1 MTKSRLLFLGAILFA
16 LGLTECTNADRLTSI
31 QLIPNSPIAPN
42 VGDTVQFKAI
52 GNYQRP
58 NSMPTQIAFT
68 KDLTTQVTWASSTV
82 AVATI
87 NGSGLATAE
96 GGGITT
102 ITASMQAPLGAIVGT
117 ASLDCCLNVAA
128 RKLTSLRIIPGSMA
142 AGYVGEFMQMM
153 AIGIYNTEPR
163 VEDITAQVHWESSD
177 ARVVSVDSAGLTIA
191 ADAGDATISASTK
204 SGSGATISASTRLS
218 LRAADERDSLRP
230 VRVFDAGLGSGTIVS
245 DPPGILCTAAGGCD
259 AKFAAGTTVA
269 LTAIPAP
276 GSSFGGWSANCL
288 PNTAATCTLV
298 VRNNEPIGVVFH

>member
-42 VGDTVQFKAI
+42 IGDTVQFKAI

-58 NSMPTQIAFT
+58 NSMPGQIAFT

-117 ASLDCCLNVAA
+117 ASLDCCLNVAV

-163 VEDITAQVHWESSD
+163 VQDVTTQVHWESSD
-177 ARVVSVDSAGLTIA
+177 ARIASVDSTGLSVA
-191 ADAGDATISASTK
+191 ADAGEATITASAR
-204 SGSGATISASTRLS
+204 SGSEAMISASTRLIFRSADVGDS
-218 LRAADERDSLRP
+218 LRA
-230 VRVFDAGLGSGTIVS
+230 VTVFDAGLGSGTIVS
-245 DPPGILCTAAGGCD
+245 DPPGIQCTPAGGCD
-259 AKFAAGTTVA
+259 AKFATGIRVTFTAFPSAGST
-269 LTAIPAP
+269 
-276 GSSFGGWSANCL
+276 FGGWSANCL
-288 PNTAATCTLV
+288 PNTSATCTLV
-298 VRNNEPIGVVFH
+298 VRNNEPIGVIFH